1 MKKDLNELST
11 ISRSLN
17 SETFGSGPPPSGVQP
32 LYESEERSS
41 ILAETAPA
49 MIWSAGP
56 DKLCDYFNRSWLD
69 YRGRTLDQ
77 EVGEGWFE
85 GVHPEDLERCLKA
98 RHSKLDRQQSL
109 QIEYRLRRHDNVY
122 HWVLDTAASWLW
134 PPGVF
139 RGYVGSCIEIH
150 QRKLTEENLR
160 DANASLC
167 CQNKELSEFAY
178 AASHDLQEPLR
189 TLAHYTQLLA
199 KRYEAQSGGESAEL
213 FPVILGS
220 VRRMQGLIRD
230 LLDYSQIVHRS
241 ELRLIDLDCNM
252 LLDQVLFV
260 CQAAIQDSGVVVTSD
275 PLPVVRADEAQ
286 LAQVLQN
293 LISNAIKYRQPDK
306 RAHVHVSAAGQPDE
320 WLFQVTDNGIGFDP
334 QYSERI
340 FGLFKR
346 LHGIG
351 EYSGSRIGLAICR
364 KIIERHGGRIWAE
377 AEAGHGA
384 RFFFTLRPG

>member
-1 MKKDLNELST
+1 
-11 ISRSLN
+11 
-17 SETFGSGPPPSGVQP
+17 
-32 LYESEERSS
+32 
-41 ILAETAPA
+41 

-122 HWVLDTAASWLW
+122 RWVLDTAASWFW
-134 PPGVF
+134 PPAVF

-189 TLAHYTQLLA
+189 TLANYTQLLA

-220 VRRMQGLIRD
+220 VQRMQGLIRD
-230 LLDYSQIVHRS
+230 LLDYSHIVHRS

-260 CQAAIQDSGVVVTSD
+260 CQAAIQDSGAVVTRD

-293 LISNAIKYRQPDK
+293 LISNAIKYRRPDK
-306 RAHVHVSAAGQPDE
+306 PPRVHVSADVRPDE

-346 LHGIG
+346 LHGQG
-351 EYSGSRIGLAICR
+351 EYSGSGIGLAICR

-377 AEAGHGA
+377 SEAGHGA
-384 RFFFTLRPG
+384 RFFFTLRRS